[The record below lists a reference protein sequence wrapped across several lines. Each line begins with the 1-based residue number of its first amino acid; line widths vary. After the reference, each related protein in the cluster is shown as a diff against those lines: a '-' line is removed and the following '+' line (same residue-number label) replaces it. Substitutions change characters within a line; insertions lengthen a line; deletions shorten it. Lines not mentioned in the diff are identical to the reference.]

1 VHTVTIVPPTART
14 TAQRYPE
21 RVTYDREA
29 AYAVL
34 DEALAVHVGFA
45 TDDGPVVIPTLH
57 MREGDQLLLHGS
69 AFGRFMTTAAAG
81 APLCVTATLIDGLIL
96 GRAASHHSAAYRSVM
111 VFGRA
116 TGIEDA
122 QQRAEALARIVES
135 VVPGRLT
142 GPQAA
147 RRPSVEEAHY
157 TAVLTMP
164 IDEFSMKVRAGF
176 ARDEPKD
183 DAVEAWAGFIPYTTA
198 TGAPVPDAITGT
210 RFTAPDPVTLDRTRP
225 RS

>member
-1 VHTVTIVPPTART
+1 MSPTPRT

-21 RVTYDREA
+21 RVTYDRDA
-29 AYAVL
+29 AYAIL

-57 MREGDQLLLHGS
+57 MREGDELLLHGS

-111 VFGRA
+111 IFGRA
-116 TGIEDA
+116 APVEDER
-122 QQRAEALARIVES
+122 QRADMLGRIVES
-135 VVPGRLT
+135 VVPGRLD
-142 GPQAA
+142 GPNAA

-164 IDEFSMKVRAGF
+164 IEEFSMKVREGF

-183 DAVEAWAGFIPYTTA
+183 DAVEAWAGFIPFTPA
-198 TGAPVPDAITGT
+198 PGPPVPDTITGT
-210 RFTAPDPVTLDRTRP
+210 RFTAPAYDPATHRFRQDG
-225 RS
+225 